1 LREGNARADVSEGQ
15 LDRRRFLGAA
25 AGLALGA
32 ASAPLLTPG
41 MAGAAA
47 AKRPRV
53 APSILDGPA
62 LESPV
67 DTIVVVMLE
76 NRSFDHFL
84 GWLGDD
90 EAYHEHGRRRF
101 GKQFHVDARTD
112 VVYRDAIGNDVQTAP
127 LVGAADES
135 NPWRG
140 CGHPVPGHGW
150 FSGRIQLTEGFLAE
164 GTGNDEYAVG
174 YYRRDDLPL
183 LGQLADR
190 FAVCDRSFS
199 SLCSGTIPNRQYM
212 HAAQSVERDDPGPLR
227 PGMYTTPTIWDK
239 LLLAQVPCGYY
250 YTDLPVLLLW
260 GQRYDPVINPI
271 DRYFEQCASGTLP
284 NVVMV
289 DPGFGGDLRTDQH
302 TDGDVRL
309 GQRWLSEVV
318 SAFTRSPQWSSGMLV
333 ITYDEWG
340 GFFDHVKPALFDDP
354 RATDDLTTS
363 FGLGGFRVPTMV
375 LSPYATRGS
384 VDHTVYDHTSILRA
398 IEWRFL
404 GAPPRGPGRP
414 GQSWALTTRD
424 QHAEN
429 IMGGLRAPSPDLD
442 VEVELTDLTEDANVA
457 CALPPPQPPR
467 VDLSHENPFELHAEL
482 EDLLARDYPGATYF
496 PWLAPTA

>member
-1 LREGNARADVSEGQ
+1 MTEGQ

-32 ASAPLLTPG
+32 ASAPLLTSG
-41 MAGAAA
+41 VARAASA
-47 AKRPRV
+47 SKRVRLG
-53 APSILDGPA
+53 PSILDTPA
-62 LESPV
+62 LESPI
-67 DTIVVVMLE
+67 DTIVVIMLE

-90 EAYHEHGRRRF
+90 EAYHEQGRSRY
-101 GKQFHVDARTD
+101 GEKFHVDARTD
-112 VVYRDAIGNDVQTAP
+112 VVYRDPSGNEVETAP
-127 LVGAADES
+127 LVGAANES

-150 FSGRIQLTEGFLAE
+150 FSGRIQLAEGFLAE

-190 FAVCDRSFS
+190 FTVCDRSFA
-199 SLCSGTIPNRQYM
+199 SLCAGTIPNRQYM
-212 HAAQSVERDDPGPLR
+212 HAAQSAEREDPGPLR
-227 PGMYTTPTIWDK
+227 PGMYASPTIWDK
-239 LLLAQVPCGYY
+239 LLTAQVPCGYY

-260 GQRYDPVINPI
+260 GQRYSPLINPI
-271 DRYFEQCASGTLP
+271 DRYFEQCAAGTLP

-309 GQRWLSEVV
+309 GQQWLSEVV
-318 SAFTRSPQWSSGMLV
+318 KAFTASPQWSSGMLV
-333 ITYDEWG
+333 VTYDEWG
-340 GFFDHVKPALFDDP
+340 GFFDHVKPPLFDDP

-363 FGLGGFRVPTMV
+363 FGLAGFRVPSMV
-375 LSPYATRGS
+375 LSPYAHRGF
-384 VDHTVYDHTSILRA
+384 VDHRVYDHTSILRA

-404 GAPPRGPGRP
+404 GAPPSGPGAR
-414 GQSWALTTRD
+414 GESWYLTTRD

-429 IMGGLRAPSPDLD
+429 IMSSLRGDDPDPE
-442 VEVELTDLTEDANVA
+442 VEVELAPVAADTADA
-457 CALPPPQPPR
+457 CTLPAPQPPR
-467 VDLSHENPFELHAEL
+467 ADFGSQNPFELHAEL
-482 EDLLARDYPGATYF
+482 EDLLARDYPGAAYL
-496 PWLAPTA
+496 PWLPLSG